1 MIDIVIT
8 GSSGLIG
15 AALSN
20 YFTQSKLNVVN
31 LDLELGHDLENEQF
45 VKDWFAKNPA
55 QSLVNAFAINDHMNS
70 LKEENNFLDTPLEN
84 FKKVLNINVTAL
96 FSVCRQFIF
105 NNTSGSIVNFSSIYG
120 AVSPDPKLYGKS
132 EKDIAY
138 GVSKAGV
145 IQLSR
150 HLAVHSAPNFRVNSI
165 VLGGIMHQQNSEFI
179 SSYSNRVPLG
189 RMANLNDI
197 YGLVEYLISEKS
209 SYCTGAIFTLD
220 GGWTAV

>member
-8 GSSGLIG
+8 GSNGLIG
-15 AALSN
+15 GALSN
-20 YFTQSKLNVVN
+20 HFTQSKLNVVN

-55 QSLVNAFAINDHMNS
+55 KSLVNAFAINDHMSS
-70 LKEENNFLDTPLEN
+70 LKVENNFLDVPLEN
-84 FKKVLNINVTAL
+84 FRKVLDVNLTAL

-105 NNTSGSIVNFSSIYG
+105 NNTSGSIVNFSSIYA

-150 HLAVHSAPNFRVNSI
+150 HLAVHAAPNFRVNSI
-165 VLGGIMHQQNSEFI
+165 VLGGIIHQQNPEFI
-179 SSYSNRVPLG
+179 SSYSSRVPLG
-189 RMANLNDI
+189 RMGNLNEVT
-197 YGLVEYLISEKS
+197 GLVEYLISEKS
-209 SYCTGAIFTLD
+209 SYCTGAMFTLD